1 MNFYLSVAFF
11 QGFQVFFL
19 PILREFGWSRTLT
32 SSAFSLRQLES
43 GLLAPVV
50 GFLVD
55 RLSPRV
61 VILLGAIISGAGL
74 VLMSYVTSLWTF
86 YVALLITSVGTSG
99 ASHGVSWAVV
109 VSNWFNRLRGRALG
123 IAMLGPVFSGPLVIL
138 VVLLEESLGWRGAVR
153 LLGIG
158 VWIFG
163 VPLALVARDRPE
175 RYGNVPD
182 GEAVG
187 DCERIGTDGGTP
199 KGATPNTVSSG
210 LTANQAIRTR
220 DFWALS
226 ILLGA
231 PFMGVSGLFV
241 HLIPLLEDGGYTT
254 REAAGFLGLIFLLSG
269 IGRVGAG
276 ILADLVDRR
285 LVLAATLLL
294 PALGLMLL
302 PGSGPSE
309 YSRVGIFALF
319 LGIGWGGLM
328 TFRPFLVMQLF
339 GSRALGSVQ
348 GMVQGV
354 ALGLGL
360 AGPVFYGWV
369 FDVQKSY
376 DAALYVSIATML
388 AVIPLVFSLST
399 PRMAALRI
407 TQEG

>member
-1 MNFYLSVAFF
+1 MNKRPRLFYGWYIVGSSVAMNFYLSVAFF

-138 VVLLEESLGWRGAVR
+138 VALLEESLGWRGAVR
-153 LLGIG
+153 LLGVG

-182 GEAVG
+182 KGEP
-187 DCERIGTDGGTP
+187 GG
-199 KGATPNTVSSG
+199 
-210 LTANQAIRTR
+210 
-220 DFWALS
+220 
-226 ILLGA
+226 
-231 PFMGVSGLFV
+231 
-241 HLIPLLEDGGYTT
+241 GG
-254 REAAGFLGLIFLLSG
+254 G
-269 IGRVGAG
+269 
-276 ILADLVDRR
+276 
-285 LVLAATLLL
+285 
-294 PALGLMLL
+294 
-302 PGSGPSE
+302 
-309 YSRVGIFALF
+309 
-319 LGIGWGGLM
+319 
-328 TFRPFLVMQLF
+328 
-339 GSRALGSVQ
+339 
-348 GMVQGV
+348 
-354 ALGLGL
+354 
-360 AGPVFYGWV
+360 
-369 FDVQKSY
+369 
-376 DAALYVSIATML
+376 
-388 AVIPLVFSLST
+388 
-399 PRMAALRI
+399 
-407 TQEG
+407 QEGRRGCA